1 MSTFA
6 LWRLFHRHMFH
17 HDDEPD
23 APRDHTGL
31 LAVIAF
37 AAATAIFLT
46 VLGGLHGFIWRASPD
61 HTVGCFFNDSAC
73 STHAN
78 VSVNGEF
85 YVVLAMFACVLLVV
99 PFTTLAGSAARLA
112 ATRRDERLAVLRLAG
127 ATTSQVVR
135 LIALEAVG
143 QAVIGSV
150 LGIAG
155 YFAVMPLI
163 MMLHFENHTF
173 DFEQLWGGAVGAHRH
188 RRRRC
193 RTGLGLRAAH
203 VAQGGHHAIGGH
215 RPPRRR
221 NARQMARGAVR
232 RRPRVRFRHAQ

>member
-112 ATRRDERLAVLRLAG
+112 ATRRDERLAVLRLA
-127 ATTSQVVR
+127 
-135 LIALEAVG
+135 
-143 QAVIGSV
+143 
-150 LGIAG
+150 
-155 YFAVMPLI
+155 P
-163 MMLHFENHTF
+163 
-173 DFEQLWGGAVGAHRH
+173 
-188 RRRRC
+188 RRRRWC
-193 RTGLGLRAAH
+193 G
-203 VAQGGHHAIGGH
+203 
-215 RPPRRR
+215 
-221 NARQMARGAVR
+221 
-232 RRPRVRFRHAQ
+232 